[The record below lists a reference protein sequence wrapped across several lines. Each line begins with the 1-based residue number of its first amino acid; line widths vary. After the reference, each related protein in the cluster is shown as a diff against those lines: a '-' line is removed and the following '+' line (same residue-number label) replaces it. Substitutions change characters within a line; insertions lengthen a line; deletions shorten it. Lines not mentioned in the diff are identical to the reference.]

1 MPMKKGFQ
9 FRAGQTNEPCPP
21 TIPIELPT
29 LPLLL
34 LLGGEEKDKGQRSTR
49 KERGRRALFE
59 ATRLDGEG
67 LACGERACL

>member
-1 MPMKKGFQ
+1 M
-9 FRAGQTNEPCPP
+9 
-21 TIPIELPT
+21 ELPT

-49 KERGRRALFE
+49 KERGRRELFE